1 LFFSRWEFSLLCSVE
16 LNKLVNERPS
26 LVNENGMME
35 WKSRLDKILEKKQKL
50 LDHVS
55 FFS

>member
-1 LFFSRWEFSLLCSVE
+1 LEFSLLCSVE